1 MYNSYI
7 YIYIYIY
14 TYIHMY
20 SCVNAYLQSRRLA
33 LQLQGRAGGP
43 RGVHVI
49 VLVLGGII
57 M

>member
-1 MYNSYI
+1 
-7 YIYIYIY
+7 
-14 TYIHMY
+14 MY